1 MNITLHFRV
10 KRYQKSGYK
19 SAVDIQCK
27 ATSACNDDTNIF
39 MIQKLPK
46 NFNRQPDYRFSHVAD
61 PVDMQDYPT
70 ELHDDFAYFRVN
82 HIKLRVRNDFQAEH
96 VIQGLKSGASALVR
110 AMNYIGA
117 TQSWDFEYNTG
128 GYCSDSK
135 SDVSDSHSISSSQ
148 PEGSDSYSI
157 SISYSESKIIS
168 DSCAIQDIE
177 FDIIQDLQQQWPS
190 DSSAHPIDLCSHIE
204 SDGQAKDKL

>member
-19 SAVDIQCK
+19 AAVDIQCK

-46 NFNRQPDYRFSHVAD
+46 NFNRQQDYRFSHVAD

-70 ELHDDFAYFRVN
+70 ELHDDFAYFRVD

-128 GYCSDSK
+128 GYCSDS
-135 SDVSDSHSISSSQ
+135 Q
-148 PEGSDSYSI
+148 PDTSDSYSV
-157 SISYSESKIIS
+157 SGSQSGVSDSYSVSVSYSESEVAS
-168 DSCAIQDIE
+168 DSCTIQNIE
-177 FDIIQDLQQQWPS
+177 FDIIQDLQQEWPS
-190 DSSAHPIDLCSHIE
+190 DSSTHPVDLCSHIE
-204 SDGQAKDKL
+204 SNEPAKDKL